1 MHNPA
6 SGHGTPQAVNTNL
19 GEGPAPPYHEPPPI
33 ALDPQQQHLLHQ
45 MQALLT
51 PMQQELAERDVVI
64 QNLLAQVE
72 QLRDQIHTAPTQ
84 APRPMLAVQARPPE
98 EFTGDRTKFEGWIS
112 QLNLFFSLNRQA
124 LPTDRD
130 RVLFACSY
138 IKGSAYTYVKAL
150 VDSAAT
156 DEPEPAVNDYT
167 MFYNGL
173 QTVFGP
179 VDEEGTAQRALQA
192 LRQKK
197 EWSVEQYAAEFKRW
211 QTRTGW
217 NDKALCHH
225 FRQGLQE
232 HVRTLMIHGEQPTTI
247 DELIRKASELD
258 SRYRT
263 AKHPG
268 AAPPTVSTLTQSST
282 THSVDPNAMDIGRM
296 QISDLQSKVPE
307 AEWKRRLS
315 SRACLNCGKAGHRFY
330 RCRSAFSPNAPS
342 PRTARVA
349 TATTTSPSPSPGP
362 AEATPGMQEQIAQ
375 LTALVRSLQPASPAA
390 SPATSGESAQPPS
403 GF

>member
-1 MHNPA
+1 MHAPVQE
-6 SGHGTPQAVNTNL
+6 GLQTGNTNPE
-19 GEGPAPPYHEPPPI
+19 EGPAPPYQGPPMP
-33 ALDPQQQHLLHQ
+33 ALNAQQQSLLDQ
-45 MQALLT
+45 MQAIIM
-51 PMQQELAERDVVI
+51 PMQRELAERDAAI
-64 QNLLAQVE
+64 QTLMDQVE
-72 QLRDQIHTAPTQ
+72 QLRNQVNNAPAQTS
-84 APRPMLAVQARPPE
+84 RPMLAVQARPPE

-112 QLNLFFSLNRQA
+112 QLNLFFSLNTAA

-138 IKGSAYTYVKAL
+138 IKGTAYTYVKAL

-156 DEPEPAVNDYT
+156 DQPEPAVNDYT

-173 QTVFGP
+173 KTVFGP
-179 VDEEGTAQRALQA
+179 VDEEGAAQRALQA

-211 QTRTGW
+211 QGRTGW

-232 HVRTLMIHGEQPTTI
+232 NVRMLMIHGDQPTTI

-258 SRYRT
+258 SRFRT
-263 AKHPG
+263 AKHLST
-268 AAPPTVSTLTQSST
+268 ASPTASTSLQTST
-282 THSVDPNAMDIGRM
+282 PQTADPNAMDIGRM

-315 SRACLNCGKAGHRFY
+315 ARACLNCGKGGHRFY
-330 RCRSAFSPNAPS
+330 RCRLPFNPNAPV
-342 PRTARVA
+342 PRAARVA
-349 TATTTSPSPSPGP
+349 RAATTSTPPPTGPTENAPS
-362 AEATPGMQEQIAQ
+362 MQEQIAQ
-375 LTALVRSLQPASPAA
+375 LTALVRSLQPASPIASQAA
-390 SPATSGESAQPPS
+390 SGESTPPS
-403 GF
+403 SGF